1 MELTS
6 PSLLLRIVIKFLAV
20 DLATTNTPF
29 LFVSGTA
36 VTDNIMSPG
45 EISESGATQFQFA
58 VSTKTDIDTLLSQL
72 KSELAKG
79 GN

>member
-1 MELTS
+1 M
-6 PSLLLRIVIKFLAV
+6 LLRIVIKFLAI
-20 DLATTNTPF
+20 DLFHKATTNTPF